1 MKELWQSLNKF
12 YFANCALVASVAL
25 SILLMF
31 VVQFKVEA
39 LQDGVVKTE
48 NEIAAYEDE
57 IQLLEV
63 EWVYLTR
70 PERLRILASRYLENN
85 GYALASQIKNEE
97 KLEKYYF
104 ANYQKIEGGE
114 VVASESGQSV
124 ERVSF

>member
-1 MKELWQSLNKF
+1 MKEFWQSLNKF
-12 YFANCALVASVAL
+12 YFANCALVASVVL

-57 IQLLEV
+57 IQLLAV

-70 PERLRILASRYLENN
+70 PERLRILASRYLQNN
-85 GYALASQIKNEE
+85 SYALASQIKDEE

-104 ANYQKIEGGE
+104 ANYQKVEAKEVDANGE
-114 VVASESGQSV
+114 NQVVQSV
-124 ERVSF
+124 SF

>member
-12 YFANCALVASVAL
+12 YFANCALVASVVL

-39 LQDGVVKTE
+39 LQDGVLKTE

-70 PERLRILASRYLENN
+70 PERLRILASRYLQNN
-85 GYALASQIKNEE
+85 GYALASQIKDEE

-104 ANYQKIEGGE
+104 ANYQKVEGGE
-114 VVASESGQSV
+114 VVVSGENQIVQSV
-124 ERVSF
+124 SF

>member
-114 VVASESGQSV
+114 VVASESGQAV

>member
-1 MKELWQSLNKF
+1 MSSL
-12 YFANCALVASVAL
+12 AL

-39 LQDGVVKTE
+39 LQDEIAQTE

-70 PERLRILASRYLENN
+70 PERLRSLAARYLENN
-85 GYALASQIKNEE
+85 GYALANQIKDSD
-97 KLEKYYF
+97 KL
-104 ANYQKIEGGE
+104 
-114 VVASESGQSV
+114 
-124 ERVSF
+124 

>member
-12 YFANCALVASVAL
+12 YFANCALVASVVL

-114 VVASESGQSV
+114 VVASESGQAV

>member
-12 YFANCALVASVAL
+12 YFANCALVASVVL

-70 PERLRILASRYLENN
+70 PERLRILASRYLQNN
-85 GYALASQIKNEE
+85 GYALASQIKDEE

-104 ANYQKIEGGE
+104 ANYQKVEGGE
-114 VVASESGQSV
+114 VAASEAGQNV
-124 ERVSF
+124 ERISF